1 MKIEYLPYFVIGIL
15 FLYIVYLKE
24 FAPPP
29 PIPVGDT
36 EVDTLVVTD
45 TLYQDLPTDTVEVS
59 VTIVKYDTIYV
70 DGVEI
75 KEYTSHHNDNRISA
89 SWTTGV
95 IGELKYQNFAYSLL
109 KTPVINNTVYIR
121 TKNYVIRE
129 KEVSPS
135 YLSVG
140 FEFGGNETMFT
151 AAPSLIYTS
160 QKRNTYFIKYDLMH
174 NAYYLGLTTPLLKF

>member
-1 MKIEYLPYFVIGIL
+1 MKVEYLPYFVIGIL

-24 FAPPP
+24 FSTTTPP
-29 PIPVGDT
+29 VVET
-36 EVDTLVVTD
+36 EIDTLVVRD
-45 TLYQDLPTDTVEVS
+45 TLYQTLPSDTVRVS
-59 VTIVKYDTIYV
+59 VPVTSYDTVYV
-70 DGVEI
+70 DGIEI
-75 KEYTSHHNDNRISA
+75 KEYTTYHSDIKISA

-95 IGELKYQNFAYSLL
+95 IGELKYQDFEYTLL
-109 KTPVINNTVYIR
+109 KTPVITNTVYINTNR
-121 TKNYVIRE
+121 YVTKE

>member
-24 FAPPP
+24 FSTTTPP
-29 PIPVGDT
+29 VVET
-36 EVDTLVVTD
+36 EIDTLVVRD
-45 TLYQDLPTDTVEVS
+45 TLYQTLPPDTVRVS
-59 VTIVKYDTIYV
+59 VPVTSYDTVYV
-70 DGVEI
+70 DGIEI
-75 KEYTSHHNDNRISA
+75 KEYTTYHSDIKISA

-95 IGELKYQNFAYSLL
+95 IGELKYQDFEYTLL
-109 KTPVINNTVYIR
+109 KTPVITNTVYINTNR
-121 TKNYVIRE
+121 YVTKE

-151 AAPSLIYTS
+151 VAPSLIYTS